1 VKTGIKDGV
10 VVGFKDDHEFDFNS
24 AAKNFEGVAELHKL
38 NEMQLFSALKQDPSL
53 AGRDYGTSEAK
64 ANITFVKM
72 LSELKN
78 TQNIVKTA
86 LEYAYGLELRLA
98 GFDFEYL
105 TVTFNRSTLQDDLK
119 YQQSEEIKVKN
130 VLDKM
135 VAGIIDQDQAA
146 DELGYEAPAFPQPK
160 VPWEVL
166 AGGSVPK
173 PETPGQPT
181 NKAKRQGQKNK
192 SAKKTRDKN
201 KRVTK

>member
-1 VKTGIKDGV
+1 
-10 VVGFKDDHEFDFNS
+10 
-24 AAKNFEGVAELHKL
+24 
-38 NEMQLFSALKQDPSL
+38 
-53 AGRDYGTSEAK
+53 
-64 ANITFVKM
+64 
-72 LSELKN
+72 
-78 TQNIVKTA
+78 
-86 LEYAYGLELRLA
+86 LRLA